1 MSKSLQ
7 SEEWPDFLAMLIEL
21 RLDANLTQT
30 ELGTR
35 MGRTQSFVSKIE
47 RGERRLDVI
56 EFCEWVELLGQDPAQ
71 MIGRFRNRH

>member
-21 RLDANLTQT
+21 RLDADLTQA

-71 MIGRFRNRH
+71 MISRFRNRH